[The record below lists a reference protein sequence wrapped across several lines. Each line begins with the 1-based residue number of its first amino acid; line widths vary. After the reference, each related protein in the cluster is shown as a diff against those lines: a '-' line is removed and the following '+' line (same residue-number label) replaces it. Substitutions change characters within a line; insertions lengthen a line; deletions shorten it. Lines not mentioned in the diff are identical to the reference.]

1 MIISRS
7 IHPVSS
13 SVIPFSSC
21 LQSFQA
27 SGSFPEDEVLG
38 WHHWLNGHE
47 FEQTSGVGDGQG
59 SLVCCSPWGRKESD
73 MIQWLNWTE
82 VCPCCCKWHQF
93 ILFYGQVVFHCASQV
108 AQWRRVCLPMQKP
121 QETRVQP
128 LGWED
133 PLEEKTAIHSS
144 ILARIIPWTE
154 KPGGLQSI
162 GLQRVWHDWLPWW
175 LRQ

>member
-1 MIISRS
+1 MIVSRS

-59 SLVCCSPWGRKESD
+59 SLVCCSPLGREESD

-93 ILFYGQVVFHCASQV
+93 ILFL
-108 AQWRRVCLPMQKP
+108 WP
-121 QETRVQP
+121 
-128 LGWED
+128 
-133 PLEEKTAIHSS
+133 SS
-144 ILARIIPWTE
+144 IPLCF
-154 KPGGLQSI
+154 PGGSMAKSLPSNAEAAGDPGSISGMGRSPGGENSNPLQYSC
-162 GLQRVWHDWLPWW
+162 
-175 LRQ
+175 